1 MNKIAITE
9 QVIIIDEERVK
20 PIGKTSIRNKT
31 HVTKPEKDK
40 SKKGGLI
47 INKKAIIG
55 KNRVLTR
62 KQSKKDMKIPNPK
75 IRSEG
80 YESKRIQNRSQ
91 SKQTRKNSLELLA
104 EAASSILHRKRL
116 I

>member
-20 PIGKTSIRNKT
+20 PIGKTSISKKT
-31 HVTKPEKDK
+31 LVTNSMKDK

-47 INKKAIIG
+47 INKNKIIG

-62 KQSKKDMKIPNPK
+62 KQGKKDMKIPNPK
-75 IRSEG
+75 IGFEG
-80 YESKRIQNRSQ
+80 NEPKCIQTRSQ
-91 SKQTRKNSLELLA
+91 YK
-104 EAASSILHRKRL
+104 
-116 I
+116 